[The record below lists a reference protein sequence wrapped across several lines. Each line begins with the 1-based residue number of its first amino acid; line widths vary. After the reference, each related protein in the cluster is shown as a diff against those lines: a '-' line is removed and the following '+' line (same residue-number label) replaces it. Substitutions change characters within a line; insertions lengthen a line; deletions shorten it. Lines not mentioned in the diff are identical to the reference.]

1 MLKKSEKNLINS
13 FFVCATEQSGD
24 NIGEKV
30 INQLKKNINNSIF
43 EGVGGNKMSYLLNKQ
58 YYSVNNFKSIG

>member
-43 EGVGGNKMSYLLNKQ
+43 LLL
-58 YYSVNNFKSIG
+58 